1 MKYLGLHIALL
12 QIDPWNIHLSNQP
25 TIDCT
30 PQYASVLSSYAIL
43 GNFFRKINGLN
54 LIKLVKT

>member
-30 PQYASVLSSYAIL
+30 PQYASVLSSYAIASPSC
-43 GNFFRKINGLN
+43 
-54 LIKLVKT
+54 